1 MSNQLSI
8 PLFPLNTV
16 LFPGGPLPLK
26 IFETRY
32 LDMISRCLREDSPFG
47 VCLLLEGG
55 EVGGGARFCEV
66 GTLAKVIDWDQL
78 DNGLLGITAL
88 GQQRFRI
95 IRRAQ
100 QADQLHVGEVELLAA
115 EASISVPAEY
125 AELTALLEKFLE
137 DVGGPYAQI
146 PCHYEDASWVGCR
159 LAELLPMPYEQ
170 RQHLMEMS
178 EPVLRLHFLS
188 ELLDALRKKQ

>member
-32 LDMISRCLREDSPFG
+32 LDMISRCMREDSPFG
-47 VCLLLEGG
+47 VCLLLEGA

-66 GTLAKVIDWDQL
+66 GTLAKIIDWDQL

-88 GQQRFRI
+88 GQQRFRV
-95 IRRAQ
+95 IRRGQ
-100 QADQLHVGEVELLAA
+100 QADHLHVGDVELLAA
-115 EASISVPAEY
+115 EVSIPVPDEFEA
-125 AELTALLEKFLE
+125 LPTLLEKFLE
-137 DVGGPYAQI
+137 DIGGPYGQI
-146 PCHYEDASWVGCR
+146 PYHYEDASWVGCR
-159 LAELLPMPYEQ
+159 LAELLPMPFEQ

-178 EPVLRLHFLS
+178 EPILRLQFLS
-188 ELLDALRKKQ
+188 ELLEALRKRQ